1 MVTRTINQLHFED
14 LDPIRFEELI
24 LAMVY
29 RMRRWDKLDHFGK
42 KGSDDGIDIRA
53 VELLENGKSNTYY
66 FQCKRYKKITKAI
79 IKNIVDDYTTK
90 NSYMPQFYV
99 LVISCALTKVQIE
112 YFESYCKELGF
123 NTVTIWTS
131 SVIEAMLFT
140 EYHDLLF
147 AYFGINLVSE
157 RKALVGS
164 IRRNVALKKQM
175 KRDFLK
181 QSGCRNRE
189 ELDERLNKP
198 WTKFNHSEVLIRSI
212 YDKAYPKNTLSDKEF
227 TGYYKAEVYN
237 FYHNGL
243 MVRAYPYVKDIKYK
257 QEKLDN
263 DGEFEIIDL
272 TVDLLGCIPFDNI
285 IEYDIEGDE
294 YYNYPHLFC
303 DFVNIS
309 DPYEK
314 IVYLC
319 DDGYIIDEDEAVQE

>member
-90 NSYMPQFYV
+90 NSYMPHFYV

-175 KRDFLK
+175 KR
-181 QSGCRNRE
+181 
-189 ELDERLNKP
+189 
-198 WTKFNHSEVLIRSI
+198 
-212 YDKAYPKNTLSDKEF
+212 
-227 TGYYKAEVYN
+227 
-237 FYHNGL
+237 
-243 MVRAYPYVKDIKYK
+243 
-257 QEKLDN
+257 
-263 DGEFEIIDL
+263 
-272 TVDLLGCIPFDNI
+272 
-285 IEYDIEGDE
+285 
-294 YYNYPHLFC
+294 
-303 DFVNIS
+303 
-309 DPYEK
+309 
-314 IVYLC
+314 
-319 DDGYIIDEDEAVQE
+319 EDVVIGKS